1 MKLRPAPP
9 HCSQSVV
16 LSPCAGVRASDA
28 ATTAASAKPR
38 ILIGVT
44 ASHDIVRPVRKID
57 IFNHIYPATYYTRL
71 MQIAPDYKDIGKRMR
86 GIPMLADLD
95 VRFRVMDGFDG
106 YQQVLSL
113 PTPPIE
119 NVVSGPLAAELATAA
134 NDGMAEL
141 VAKYPD
147 RFPGFI
153 ASIAYDD
160 ADAAAREAVRALDQ
174 LGARGIQMFTNVH
187 GTPITAPRYL
197 PIFEALAARDLPI
210 WMHPY
215 RGADM
220 PDYKSEDRSQ
230 YEIWWTF
237 GWPYE
242 TSAAMARLVF
252 EGYFDRFP
260 SLKIITHHMGAM
272 APYFAG
278 RVGPGW
284 DQLGA
289 RTSDANL
296 AAVLGTLRKRPLDY
310 FKMFYA
316 DTALFGAYDA
326 TACGLAFFGADHVLF
341 ASDAPFDP
349 EKGPMYIRE
358 TIAIVDRLPISEAE
372 REQIYWRNA
381 VALLKLPSGQ
391 EQAGA

>member
-1 MKLRPAPP
+1 VISSL
-9 HCSQSVV
+9 
-16 LSPCAGVRASDA
+16 
-28 ATTAASAKPR
+28 ATM
-38 ILIGVT
+38 
-44 ASHDIVRPVRKID
+44 RKID
-57 IFNHIYPATYYTRL
+57 VFNHIYPEQYYARL
-71 MQIAPDYKDIGKRMR
+71 MKVAPNYKDIGKRMR
-86 GIPMLADLD
+86 NIPMLAELD

-119 NVVSGPLAAELATAA
+119 VFAGAADALDLARAA

-141 VAKYPD
+141 VQRYPERFPAFVAALPLNDPD
-147 RFPGFI
+147 R
-153 ASIAYDD
+153 
-160 ADAAAREAVRALDQ
+160 AARELRRAVDD
-174 LGARGIQMFTNVH
+174 LGARGFQMFSNVL
-187 GTPITAPRYL
+187 GKPIVAPEFL
-197 PIFEALAARDLPI
+197 PLFEAMAACDLPI
-210 WMHPY
+210 WLHPY

-220 PDYKSEDRSQ
+220 TDYETEEQSQ

-252 EGYFDRFP
+252 AGYFDRFP
-260 SLKIITHHMGAM
+260 ALKIITHHMGAM
-272 APYFAG
+272 APYFEG

-289 RTSDANL
+289 RTSDTDYS
-296 AAVLGTLRKRPLDY
+296 AVLRSLSKRPLDY

-316 DTALFGAYDA
+316 DTALFGAYEP
-326 TACGLAFFGADHVLF
+326 TVCGLRFFGAGHVLF

-358 TIAIVDRLPISEAE
+358 TIAILDRLPVTAGE

-381 VALLKLPSGQ
+381 ASLLKIP
-391 EQAGA
+391 